1 MRPTSS
7 LSEDQRVA
15 AVALFE
21 VGLGVRAVA
30 SSLGVGRPPVKR
42 LYDRWRVRG
51 TGALVAKPRDRQS
64 YSFEF
69 KLEVVRR
76 YLAGETKVE
85 LAREFDLSS
94 PKLIEMWA
102 RKYRNEGEDGLRPK
116 QPGRPPKEPGRPA
129 KPADIGSGEVSE
141 LEQLRRENERL
152 RAQVAYLG
160 KLRALRAQ
168 ERR

>member
-7 LSEDQRVA
+7 LSEDERVA

-21 VGLGVRAVA
+21 AGWADRAVA
-30 SSLGVGRPPVKR
+30 TRLGVGRPPVKR

-51 TGALVAKPRDRQS
+51 TGALVAKRRDRQS

-76 YLAGETKVE
+76 AVAGEAKLD
-85 LAREFDLSS
+85 LAREYGLSS
-94 PKLIEMWA
+94 PKLIETWV
-102 RKYRNEGEDGLRPK
+102 RQYRNEGEDGLRPK
-116 QPGRPPKEPGRPA
+116 RLGRPPKPA
-129 KPADIGSGEVSE
+129 EAEAGEVSE
-141 LEQLRRENERL
+141 LERLRRENEVL

-168 ERR
+168 QRR

>member
-7 LSEDQRVA
+7 LSEDQRVT

-21 VGLGVRAVA
+21 SGMGDRAVA
-30 SSLGVGRPPVKR
+30 ARLGVGRPVVKR
-42 LYDRWRVRG
+42 LHDRWRVRG
-51 TGALVAKPRDRQS
+51 TGSLVVKRPDRRS

-76 YLAGETKVE
+76 FLAGETKVD
-85 LAREFDLSS
+85 LAREYELSS
-94 PKLIEMWA
+94 PKLIETWA

-116 QPGRPPKEPGRPA
+116 QVGRPPKPA
-129 KPADIGSGEVSE
+129 GPESGEVSE
-141 LEQLRRENERL
+141 LEQLRRENEVL

-160 KLRALRAQ
+160 KVRALRAQ
-168 ERR
+168 QRR

>member
-7 LSEDQRVA
+7 LSEDQRVT

-21 VGLGVRAVA
+21 SGWAGQAVA
-30 SSLGVGRPPVKR
+30 RRLGASHSAIDR

-51 TGALVAKPRDRQS
+51 KGALVVKRPDRRS

-76 YLAGETKVE
+76 FLTGETKVA

-94 PKLIEMWA
+94 PKLIETWA
-102 RKYRNEGEDGLRPK
+102 RTYRNEGEDGLRPR
-116 QPGRPPKEPGRPA
+116 QLGRPA
-129 KPADIGSGEVSE
+129 TPAGTESVEIGE
-141 LEQLRRENERL
+141 LERLRRENERL

-168 ERR
+168 QRR

>member
-7 LSEDQRVA
+7 LSEDQRA
-15 AVALFE
+15 TAVALFE
-21 VGLGVRAVA
+21 SGWAAQAVA
-30 SSLGVGRPPVKR
+30 KRLSTSLSAIDR

-51 TGALVAKPRDRQS
+51 RGALVVKPIAPTFT
-64 YSFEF
+64 FEF

-76 YLAGETKVE
+76 FLAGETKVE

-94 PKLIEMWA
+94 PKLIETWA
-102 RKYRNEGEDGLRPK
+102 RNYRNEGEDGLRPK
-116 QPGRPPKEPGRPA
+116 RLGRPA
-129 KPADIGSGEVSE
+129 KPADAGSGEVNE